1 LLDKFKISKI
11 KIMAEKQKSL
21 NINSSPAWPASE
33 EEGELAIDLYET
45 KDSLVLQAVIGGM
58 KADDLDISITNDMI
72 TVRGERKR
80 EDNGKIDTLYYEE
93 CFWGAFSR
101 SIILPQEI
109 NADKAKATI
118 KNGLLTIILP
128 KLSKTK
134 KKVLEVEE
142 E

>member
-1 LLDKFKISKI
+1 
-11 KIMAEKQKSL
+11 MAEKQKSL
-21 NINSSPAWPASE
+21 NINNNSDKNKPAWQASS

-45 KDSLVLQAVIGGM
+45 QDSLILQAVIGGM
-58 KADDLDISITNDMI
+58 KANDLDISITNDMI
-72 TVRGERKR
+72 AIRGERKR
-80 EDNGKIDTLYYEE
+80 EESGKIDEFYYEE
-93 CFWGAFSR
+93 CFWGVFSR

-128 KLSKTK
+128 KLEKTK
-134 KKVLEVEE
+134 KKVLEIEE

>member
-1 LLDKFKISKI
+1 
-11 KIMAEKQKSL
+11 MAEKQNFL
-21 NINSSPAWPASE
+21 NINSKNSSDKNNSDKKPAWPASS

-45 KDSLVLQAVIGGM
+45 MESLILQAVIGGM
-58 KADDLDISITNDMI
+58 KAKDLDISITNDMI
-72 TVRGERKR
+72 TIRGERKR
-80 EDNGKIDTLYYEE
+80 EESGKIDRFHYEE

-128 KLSKTK
+128 KSEQIK
-134 KKVLEVEE
+134 KKVLEIEE

>member
-1 LLDKFKISKI
+1 
-11 KIMAEKQKSL
+11 MAEKQKSL
-21 NINSSPAWPASE
+21 NINNNSNKNKNKPAWPASS

-45 KDSLVLQAVIGGM
+45 PDNLVLQAVIGGM
-58 KADDLDISITNDMI
+58 KANDLDISITNDMI
-72 TVRGERKR
+72 TIRGERKK
-80 EDNGKIDTLYYEE
+80 EESGKIDKFYYEE
-93 CFWGAFSR
+93 CFWGIFSR

-128 KLSKTK
+128 KLEKTK
-134 KKVLEVEE
+134 KKVLEIEE

>member
-1 LLDKFKISKI
+1 
-11 KIMAEKQKSL
+11 MAEKKKSL
-21 NINSSPAWPASE
+21 SINNKTSWPASV

-72 TVRGERKR
+72 TIRGERQR
-80 EDNGKIDTLYYEE
+80 EESGQIDKFYYEE

-101 SIILPQEI
+101 SLVLPQEV

-118 KNGLLTIILP
+118 KNGLLTIVLP
-128 KLSKTK
+128 KLEKTNK
-134 KKVLEVEE
+134 KTIQIEE
-142 E
+142 K